1 MPELPEVTVITGQ
14 LNKKLKGLT
23 LESIEYDWP
32 KKFYWGKF
40 SIDDLRGAKVLGV
53 RRLGKVVVI
62 DLERNAGPAAR
73 RPRPTSS
80 PALNAFI
87 SKKSISAFFEEEL
100 TREGLAAGARRGSP
114 TRVTRISILIHL
126 KLTGQLIYQDAKT
139 RIAGGHPIPP
149 LNLPV
154 PNKTTRVT
162 VTFTNDGHLYFN
174 DIRKFGWVKIVESEE
189 SKVKEAIG
197 MELGPDPLEINLEEF
212 KKRLAI
218 RGQSRIKKLLMDQTF
233 ISGVGNIYSD
243 EALWRAKIHPKRSA
257 ISLKPLEVRR
267 LYDGIRESLKL
278 AIEKGG
284 SSANAYVD
292 SGGERGLYLSFAKAY
307 HMTGKPCARCRT
319 PIVRE
324 KMDGRSAHFCP
335 QCQKLK

>member
-1 MPELPEVTVITGQ
+1 MPELPEVTVIVNQ
-14 LNKKLKGLT
+14 LNNKLKGLI

-32 KKFYWGKF
+32 RKFYWGEF
-40 SIDDLRGAKVLGV
+40 SIKDLKGAKVLGV
-53 RRLGKVVVI
+53 RRLGKVVII
-62 DLERNAGPAAR
+62 DL
-73 RPRPTSS
+73 
-80 PALNAFI
+80 LNDKRLKTKA
-87 SKKSISAFFEEEL
+87 KKSVSRSTLDISRF
-100 TREGLAAGARRGSP
+100 S
-114 TRVTRISILIHL
+114 VVIHL
-126 KLTGQLIYQDAKT
+126 KLTGQLIYQDEKA

-162 VTFTNDGHLYFN
+162 FAFANHGPTSSRKTGLRGASHLYFN
-174 DIRKFGWVKIVESEE
+174 DMRKFGWVKIVESEE
-189 SKVKEAIG
+189 SKVMSAIG
-197 MELGPDPLEINLEEF
+197 MELGPDPLVMSYGEF
-212 KKRLAI
+212 RECIARKPQARV
-218 RGQSRIKKLLMDQTF
+218 KKLLMDQTF

-243 EALWRAKIHPKRSA
+243 EALWRAKIHPKRSVV
-257 ISLKPLEVRR
+257 SLKPLEVRK

-284 SSANAYVD
+284 SSANTYVD

-307 HMTGKPCARCRT
+307 HMTGKACSRCKT

-335 QCQKLK
+335 RCQRIK